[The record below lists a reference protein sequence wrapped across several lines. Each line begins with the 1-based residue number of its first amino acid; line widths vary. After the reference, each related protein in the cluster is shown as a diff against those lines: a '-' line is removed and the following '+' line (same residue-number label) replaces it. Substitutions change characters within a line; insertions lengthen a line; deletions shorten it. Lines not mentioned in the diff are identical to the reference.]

1 MNKPYSELSFAVD
14 LIQEEFGLKN
24 PIEIVDKIEEVFD
37 MSFTIHQV
45 ADYLDINR
53 QDYELESKK
62 QYYLINY

>member
-24 PIEIVDKIEEVFD
+24 PIEIVDKIEEELNIYV
-37 MSFTIHQV
+37 TIHQV

-53 QDYELESKK
+53 QDYEKESQK
-62 QYYLINY
+62 QYYTTNY